1 MWLCI
6 PFPVRHQFNK
16 GGFTVTKK
24 SISYQI
30 NINFSDIINFL
41 SILLNEAN
49 NVAIYIL
56 SHI

>member
-30 NINFSDIINFL
+30 KHKFFGYNKFL
-41 SILLNEAN
+41 EYPLNEAN
-49 NVAIYIL
+49 DVAIYIL
-56 SHI
+56 SHL